1 MKHNDLTAV
10 LDVTHRR
17 VVCVGAG
24 PVAVRKLRKVMGR
37 AQTVIVIAPTAEP
50 TIRDWH
56 EAGQLI
62 WYPRTFAADDV
73 QQGDIVIS
81 AAGAQVSALVK
92 TAAHAKG
99 AWLND
104 AVNAAEG
111 DLMLPANWE
120 SGSLTGTVTSQ
131 GAMPRLVALLT
142 RDLEKQYADIGAF
155 AAELAPLRQKV
166 RELLPQSAERQAF
179 WRTYLPDD
187 TLERIRRGEKEIIK
201 GEILHAIGRLG
212 AES

>member
-1 MKHNDLTAV
+1 MKDNSLTAV
-10 LDVTHRR
+10 LDVTRRR

-24 PVAVRKLRKVMGR
+24 PVAVRKLRKVVGR

-50 TIRDWH
+50 TIRGWH

-81 AAGAQVSALVK
+81 AAGAQVSAPVK
-92 TAAHAKG
+92 NAARAKG

-104 AVNAAEG
+104 AVNATEG

-131 GAMPRLVALLT
+131 GATPRLVALLT
-142 RDLEKQYADIGAF
+142 RDLEQQYADIGAF
-155 AAELAPLRQKV
+155 AAELAPLRQQV
-166 RELLPQSAERQAF
+166 RELLPQPAERQAF
-179 WRTYLPDD
+179 WRRYLPDD
-187 TLERIRRGEKEIIK
+187 TLERIRRGEKETIK

>member
-1 MKHNDLTAV
+1 MKPNSVAAV
-10 LDVTHRR
+10 LDVAHRR

-24 PVAVRKLRKVMGR
+24 PVAVRKLRKVMGK
-37 AQTVIVIAPTAEP
+37 AQTVIVIAPKAEP
-50 TIRDWH
+50 MIQDWH
-56 EAGQLI
+56 EAGQLV
-62 WYPRTFAADDV
+62 WYPRAFRTDDIR
-73 QQGDIVIS
+73 QGDIVIS
-81 AAGAQVSALVK
+81 AAGAQISALVRN
-92 TAAHAKG
+92 AAHAKG

-120 SGSLTGTVTSQ
+120 CGSLTGTVTSQ
-131 GAMPRLVALLT
+131 GAMPRLVVLLT
-142 RDLEKQYADIGAF
+142 RDLEKEYADIGAF
-155 AAELAPLRQKV
+155 AAEIAPLRQKV
-166 RELLPQSAERQAF
+166 RELLPEPAERQTF

-212 AES
+212 TES

>member
-1 MKHNDLTAV
+1 MKSNGVAAV

-24 PVAVRKLRKVMGR
+24 PVAVRKLRKVMGK

-56 EAGQLI
+56 NDGCLN
-62 WYPRTFAADDV
+62 WYPRTFRTDDIR
-73 QQGDIVIS
+73 QGDIVIS
-81 AAGAQVSALVK
+81 AAGAQISALVRN
-92 TAAHAKG
+92 AAHAKG

-131 GAMPRLVALLT
+131 GAMPRLVVLLT

-166 RELLPQSAERQAF
+166 RELLPKPAERQAF

-187 TLERIRRGEKEIIK
+187 TLERIHRGEKEIIK

>member
-1 MKHNDLTAV
+1 MKPNGVAAV
-10 LDVTHRR
+10 LDVAHRR

-24 PVAVRKLRKVMGR
+24 PVAVRKLRKVIGR
-37 AQTVIVIAPTAEP
+37 AQTVIVIAPTAEQ

-56 EAGQLI
+56 EAGQLV
-62 WYPRTFAADDV
+62 WYPRTFRTDDIR
-73 QQGDIVIS
+73 QGDIIIS
-81 AAGAQVSALVK
+81 AAGAQISALVRN
-92 TAAHAKG
+92 AAHAKG

-120 SGSLTGTVTSQ
+120 SGSLTGTVTSR

-142 RDLEKQYADIGAF
+142 KDLEKEYADIGAF

-166 RELLPQSAERQAF
+166 RELLPQPAERQAF

>member
-99 AWLND
+99 AWLN
-104 AVNAAEG
+104 NAAEG

-120 SGSLTGTVTSQ
+120 SGSRTGTVTSR
-131 GAMPRLVALLT
+131 GAMPRLVMLLM